1 MLLGSLHRFARCAA
15 MSLLLLLLLET
26 MHLVMAVLLLLHGD
40 RHCQVAAAGVGC
52 RGADVVLLDTHST
65 GLRIAAPR
73 PRCRQLGWMPWC
85 CSAEWQFQDAEKKLE
100 TSHQMC
106 RWRTAGGA
114 PVHASSA
121 NQSGGEQLPSRPMD
135 GGASDPTCCAA
146 SNATR
151 EPPKRCARLQALTW
165 LLDAIEACNVQCKYT
180 RLCNMNAAG
189 GGPGASNEP
198 HGRYTIFPLCTQ
210 LATGIS
216 RPLPASRHHA
226 AMD

>member
-1 MLLGSLHRFARCAA
+1 
-15 MSLLLLLLLET
+15 MSLLLLSLLRA

-52 RGADVVLLDTHST
+52 RGADVVPLDAQGST
-65 GLRIAAPR
+65 GLRAAAPR
-73 PRCRQLGWMPWC
+73 PRCRLLGCMPWC
-85 CSAEWQFQDAEKKLE
+85 RSADRQLQDAEKKLE

-114 PVHASSA
+114 PVHESSA
-121 NQSGGEQLPSRPMD
+121 NQSGGECSPLPSRPMD

-180 RLCNMNAAG
+180 RLCRQHECRWRRAWG
-189 GGPGASNEP
+189 
-198 HGRYTIFPLCTQ
+198 LK
-210 LATGIS
+210 
-216 RPLPASRHHA
+216 
-226 AMD
+226 